1 MSVFTHARIQ
11 RAVVLTGV
19 AAVALVGCGDQVSQ
33 TPTQRVNDAT
43 SNVFDAESL
52 TVSVGLDFDDAS
64 RTAISTKLLEEQ
76 SAREPGASELTP
88 AAIERLLDA
97 RIVSTVS
104 TTDGSTISEVD
115 LTGAEMTSGVA
126 AANLS
131 MSTSFVVDGMAL
143 VEVRQVRGIVYV
155 RADLE
160 ALERTME
167 TPTLAADLRESLT
180 GSPPAITQATD
191 ALVAGSWVSLDIAE
205 VEQELEELGAGDT
218 PEGTTPIP
226 DASAVTGAVQQFLDD
241 VTAVVTREI
250 VVTEKGDDAFT
261 VTAPLDRILGGV
273 TPSLKV
279 LVTELASQT
288 GTPVEEL
295 DEGFDDDLAEAVQDL
310 AGRTATVD
318 VTLDGDRL
326 STVRLDLAQFM
337 DDADRKDMQDEGV
350 TSVPVVLE
358 LDDEGGVEAPKDAV
372 ALDLTAIMA
381 EGFGLGSGVSG
392 DVGGVEPFDPLEG
405 VTAEDL
411 GMTLEEFEAF
421 KLEMGSDA

>member
-1 MSVFTHARIQ
+1 MSVFTHARVQ

-33 TPTQRVNDAT
+33 TPAQRVNNAT

-52 TVSVGLDFDDAS
+52 TVSVGLEFDDAS

-76 SAREPGASELTP
+76 GAQEPGAPELSP

-104 TTDGSTISEVD
+104 TTDGSMLSEVD
-115 LTGAEMTSGVA
+115 LTGAGMTAGVPPT
-126 AANLS
+126 NLS
-131 MSTSFVVDGMAL
+131 TSTSLVIEGKAL
-143 VEVRQVRGIVYV
+143 VEMRQVEGIVYV

-160 ALERTME
+160 SLEQTLE
-167 TPTLAADLRESLT
+167 TPTLVDDLQESMT
-180 GSPPAITQATD
+180 GAPPAITQATD
-191 ALVAGSWVSLDIAE
+191 ALVAGGWVSLDTAE
-205 VEQELEELGAGDT
+205 LAQQLEELGAED
-218 PEGTTPIP
+218 PSEGTAPTP

-241 VTAVVTREI
+241 ATAVVTREI
-250 VVTEKGDDAFT
+250 VVTEKGDDALT
-261 VTAPLDRILGGV
+261 VKAPLDRILGGV

-288 GTPVEEL
+288 GMPVEEV
-295 DEGFDDDLAEAVQDL
+295 DEGFDEDLAEAAQDL

-326 STVRLDLAQFM
+326 STVRMDLAQFM
-337 DDADRKDMQDEGV
+337 DDADRKDMQDDGV

-381 EGFGLGSGVSG
+381 EGFGVGSGTESV
-392 DVGGVEPFDPLEG
+392 DPLEG
-405 VTAEDL
+405 MTAEDL
-411 GMTLEEFEAF
+411 GMTPEEFEAF
-421 KLEMGSDA
+421 KQEMGSDA